1 MADEN
6 VATPEAE
13 TFTKDKVEEMIK
25 NRLRKH
31 MDEKTQLMAENE
43 ALKAQNGAAAPA
55 APSAP
60 AQTPSAPPG
69 PQGLTPEAFQEGLQ
83 ENNKRLQEQMSVMQA
98 KAHYQNTVQ
107 RMVNEDEKFKKL
119 TDGTN
124 SLGVPEAVG
133 IHIVNA
139 ISPEKAKNVLTKLLS
154 DEGMN
159 NKMRVE
165 YMEGRF
171 NEYLSKLLTQNP
183 TDPDAAPASVPD
195 LSNQSVKEG
204 LTPNYDNLDNY
215 LNR

>member
-6 VATPEAE
+6 VASPEAE

-43 ALKAQNGAAAPA
+43 ALKAQNGAA

>member
-6 VATPEAE
+6 IATPEAE
-13 TFTKDKVEEMIK
+13 TFTKEKVEEMIK

-43 ALKAQNGAAAPA
+43 ALKAQNGASAPAPA
-55 APSAP
+55 APAQAP
-60 AQTPSAPPG
+60 SGPSG

-83 ENNKRLQEQMSVMQA
+83 ENNKRLQEQMSAMQA

-107 RMVNEDEKFKKL
+107 RMVNEDEKFKNL
-119 TDGTN
+119 TDKTN
-124 SLGVPEAVG
+124 SLGVPEAVA
-133 IHIVNA
+133 IHIVNS
-139 ISPEKAKNVLTKLLS
+139 ISPDKAKNVLTKLLS